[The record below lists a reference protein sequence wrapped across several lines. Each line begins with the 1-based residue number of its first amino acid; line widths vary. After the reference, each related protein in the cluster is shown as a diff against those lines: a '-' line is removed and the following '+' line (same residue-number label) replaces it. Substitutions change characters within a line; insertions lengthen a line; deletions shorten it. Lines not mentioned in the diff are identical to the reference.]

1 MLDLTTDYFTRHDL
15 EPASSVQAEYRPRA
29 QTDRRTAQSGV
40 PSSPSHRRRR
50 NDKLCAATTTPS
62 H

>member
-1 MLDLTTDYFTRHDL
+1 MLDLTTDYFMRHDP
-15 EPASSVQAEYRPRA
+15 EPAPASQTDFRPRA
-29 QTDRRTAQSGV
+29 QTDRRNAQAGA

-50 NDKLCAATTTPS
+50 NDKLCAAATTPS

>member
-1 MLDLTTDYFTRHDL
+1 MLDLTTDYFMRHDL
-15 EPASSVQAEYRPRA
+15 EPASSAQAEYRPRA
-29 QTDRRTAQSGV
+29 PTDRRAAQAGI

-50 NDKLCAATTTPS
+50 NDKLCAGATMPS